1 MPQELS
7 GKTRSRVESKRQ
19 IMKLL
24 HLKGPMSR
32 TDIMKTLSIPKPT
45 ITRII
50 EELLAKGLV
59 IETGY
64 YDTTVGRKPVFVD
77 INPNAYYCIGVNI
90 SRYTIHCVLVDF
102 KLNIVSERMHNV
114 NVRTFLQGL
123 PENVDDYVSL
133 IIKNIEKV
141 INDAGIQKERI
152 LGIGLGSPGFVNTNE
167 GIIHDFALMGIM
179 KDLPIGKILSR
190 YFGMKVIIDNNAN
203 ARALNAYWCDMQTAY
218 DNMIFIICSE
228 GIGSGIIVN
237 GEIMRG
243 YNNYSGEIGHT
254 TLNITG
260 KRCHCGKFGCL
271 ETYCSHE
278 AIEKI
283 VDEQLKLGKQS
294 NLQKLVKQGKKI
306 TFDCICASACEG
318 DLLCVEVFEYAAA
331 ALGAGIANLLAV
343 LNTQAVFLSGTLFDK
358 FPAFYDMVIRNVKS
372 RLPPALPKQPDFIL
386 QKVSGTHYSS
396 GAAAL
401 IHRYYFENE
410 VF

>member
-1 MPQELS
+1 MSQELS

-32 TDIMKTLSIPKPT
+32 TDIMKILSIPKPT
-45 ITRII
+45 VTRII
-50 EELLAKGLV
+50 EELLSKGLV

-102 KLNIVSERMHNV
+102 KLNVISECMHNV
-114 NVRTFLQGL
+114 NIRTYLHGL
-123 PENVDDYVSL
+123 PEHVDDYVSL
-133 IIKNIEKV
+133 IIKNIENV
-141 INDAGIQKERI
+141 INEANIEKDRI
-152 LGIGLGSPGFVNTNE
+152 LGIGLGSPGFVNSNE
-167 GIIHDFALMGIM
+167 GIIHDFALIGII

-190 YFGMKVIIDNNAN
+190 HFGMKVIIDNNAN
-203 ARALNAYWCDMQTAY
+203 ARALNAYWCDMQAAY

-237 GEIMRG
+237 GKILRG
-243 YNNYSGEIGHT
+243 YDNYSGEIGHT
-254 TLNITG
+254 TVNIAG
-260 KRCHCGKFGCL
+260 NRCDCGKFGCL
-271 ETYCSHE
+271 ETYCSQE
-278 AIEKI
+278 AIEKM
-283 VDEQLKLGKQS
+283 VDEQLKWGKQS
-294 NLQKLVKQGKKI
+294 NLQKPVMQGKKI
-306 TFDCICASACEG
+306 TFDSICTFACEG
-318 DLLCVEVFEYAAA
+318 DPLCVEVFEYAAA
-331 ALGAGIANLLAV
+331 ALGAGIANLLAIH
-343 LNTQAVFLSGTLFDK
+343 NTQAVFLSGTLFDK
-358 FPAFYDMVIRNVKS
+358 YPAFYDMVIKNVKS
-372 RLPPALPKQPDFIL
+372 QLPPALPKQPDFML

-410 VF
+410 II